1 MMARQGQL
9 ASMGVEELLKL
20 RDAVTSVLGLK
31 TSKLQQQLRRLE
43 GFGGTR
49 GRPAR
54 NGRSVKGSKL
64 PPKYRDTEDPSNVW
78 AGRGA
83 RPRWM
88 EERIKAGGKQEDFLI
103 NGSASPK
110 AGRRG
115 KKAVPATRGRKGKRA
130 A

>member
-1 MMARQGQL
+1 MMAKQSQL

-20 RDAVTSVLGLK
+20 RDAVTSVLGHK
-31 TSKLQQQLRRLE
+31 TSELQQQLQRLE

-49 GRPAR
+49 GRPAG
-54 NGRSVKGSKL
+54 NGRSAKGSKL
-64 PPKYRDTEDPSNVW
+64 PPKYRDTEDSSNVW

-88 EERIKAGGKQEDFLI
+88 EERIKAGAKQEDFLI
-103 NGSASPK
+103 NGSASPR

-115 KKAVPATRGRKGKRA
+115 KKAAAAKRGRKTKKA